1 MSTLPPPLPPKPNQ
15 PPQPPIGVP
24 GVPGVPGVSRVPGTG
39 VRPNYLA
46 GDLVHAT
53 PIFLITAIVIAITSL
68 VIAVL
73 PFDNIFVAILG
84 YLLTPFSVM
93 VLMGLDTVV
102 QRKKTSAE
110 AWFVPNP
117 NYSKLLRI
125 LAGVSLLLSYPHIS
139 VIAAHISAKLAENP
153 WFASNMSWLF

>member
-1 MSTLPPPLPPKPNQ
+1 MSTLPPPIPPRPNQ
-15 PPQPPIGVP
+15 STPPPIGVP
-24 GVPGVPGVSRVPGTG
+24 GSTRIPGAGA
-39 VRPNYLA
+39 RPTYLA

-53 PIFLITAIVIAITSL
+53 PLFLVAAIVMAISSL
-68 VIAVL
+68 VIAFL
-73 PFDNIFVAILG
+73 PTDNLLVAILG
-84 YLLTPFSVM
+84 YVLTPFSVM

-110 AWFVPNP
+110 PWFVPNP
-117 NYSKLLRI
+117 NFSKLLRI

>member
-24 GVPGVPGVSRVPGTG
+24 GVSRVPGTG
-39 VRPNYLA
+39 VRSNYLA

-53 PIFLITAIVIAITSL
+53 PIFLVTAIVIAISSL

-73 PFDNIFVAILG
+73 PLDSIFIAILG

>member
-1 MSTLPPPLPPKPNQ
+1 MSTLPPPLPPRPNQ

-24 GVPGVPGVSRVPGTG
+24 GVSRIPGTA
-39 VRPNYLA
+39 VRPTYLA

-53 PIFLITAIVIAITSL
+53 PIFLIAAIVTAITSL
-68 VIAVL
+68 VIAIL
-73 PFDNIFVAILG
+73 PLNNIFVAILG

-117 NYSKLLRI
+117 NFSKLLRI
-125 LAGVSLLLSYPHIS
+125 LAGFSLLLSYPHIS